1 MVRNPHLL
9 VATAVFIL
17 ALACTVAAQKEPP
30 PQAEPS
36 PPLVV
41 PDQNLPSL
49 NVGLDIRIPLRASG
63 GVQPYQWLLTGGQL
77 PPGLDLDPSGFLFGR
92 PSKPGTYEFTLTV
105 TDSARPAHSVTKNFK
120 SEVAAAL
127 LLEWLNPPV
136 VQGDQITGS
145 VQVSNGTKEDDF
157 DLTVIVVAVNEIG
170 RATALGYQHTTLKPG
185 VTSFAIQFGS
195 TLPVGSYVVHAD
207 AIAEIPAKNTILR
220 QHLQA
225 PELSIAPT
233 P

>member
-1 MVRNPHLL
+1 MVRKPRLR
-9 VATAVFIL
+9 AGTAIL
-17 ALACTVAAQKEPP
+17 MLAFAYAVAAQTEPAP
-30 PQAEPS
+30 PEPS

-41 PDQNLPSL
+41 PEQNLPSL
-49 NVGLDIRIPLRASG
+49 NVGLDIRIPLRAIG
-63 GVQPYQWLLTGGQL
+63 GVQPYQWLLSGGEL
-77 PPGLDLDPSGFLFGR
+77 PPGLNLDPAGYLFGR

-105 TDSARPAHSVTKNFK
+105 TDAARPVHSVTKDFK

-127 LLEWLNPPV
+127 LLEWLNPPA

-185 VTSFAIQFGS
+185 VTNFPIEFGS

-207 AIAEIPAKNTILR
+207 AIAEIPAKNAILR
-220 QHLQA
+220 QHLQT
-225 PELSIAPT
+225 PVLSIAPT

>member
-1 MVRNPHLL
+1 MVKDAYLR
-9 VATAVFIL
+9 VATAIYIL
-17 ALACTVAAQKEPP
+17 ALVCVAVAQTEPP

-36 PPLVV
+36 PPLIV

-49 NVGLDIRIPLRASG
+49 NVGLDIRIPLRAIG
-63 GVQPYQWLLTGGQL
+63 GVQPYQWLLTGGEL
-77 PPGLDLDPSGFLFGR
+77 PPGLNLDPAGYLFGR
-92 PSKPGTYEFTLTV
+92 PSKPGSYEFTLTV
-105 TDSARPAHSVTKNFK
+105 TDSARPVHTVTKDLK
-120 SEVAAAL
+120 SEVTAAL
-127 LLEWLNPPV
+127 LLEWLNPPS

-157 DLTVIVVAVNEIG
+157 DLTVIIVAVNEIG

-185 VTSFAIQFGS
+185 VTNFAIQFGS